1 MSLERVKTG
10 AAAGDQDNYLRRVHP
25 AGWHNPTPRAQYDL
39 VIVGAGPAG
48 LAAAEAAVRL
58 GLSIALVERAC
69 IGGNSLNLGSVPL
82 KVLVRS
88 GNLLAGMRDAVR
100 YGVAHTGTAQA
111 DLGAVMLRMRR
122 IRSRIAEVQSVER
135 LRACGI
141 DVFFG
146 EARFA
151 GKNRLQCGTQQLKF
165 RKALVA
171 TGARPKATTIPGFER
186 IGYLTSATI
195 FDGDALPGRL
205 AIVGG
210 GPLGCE
216 LAQTLARLG
225 SQVTIVQNE
234 PKFLPLEERDAA
246 EILSRSLAR
255 DGVVTRLNTTV
266 VGVREC
272 GGRRWLDTVSNG
284 AKNSIAADAIFLGI
298 GRTPNVEE
306 LGLEA
311 ALVDYAAHEGIKV
324 DEHLRTTNPHIYAAG
339 DVCLRHKFTNVAQA
353 SARLAVAN
361 AFAAKRRRQPHWL
374 IPRCTHCDPQIAHIG
389 MHVRQARQ
397 RAIAVHSFTIMMQ
410 DVDGAIIDGTDVGF
424 VKIHVRAGSDEIL
437 GATVVATRAS
447 DMINEL
453 SVIMHGNIGM
463 RRLADILHS
472 YPAQS
477 DAIRLA
483 AVAWRALH
491 GSAVPPAPVRRAAKA
506 AAAART

>member
-1 MSLERVKTG
+1 MPLERTK
-10 AAAGDQDNYLRRVHP
+10 ADAPAGDEEDYLRRVRP

-48 LAAAEAAVRL
+48 LAAAEAAVPL
-58 GLSIALVERAC
+58 GLSIALVERAR

-82 KVLVRS
+82 KALVRS
-88 GNLLAGMRDAVR
+88 GDAMAGMREAAR
-100 YGVAHTGTAQA
+100 YGVAHSGTAQA
-111 DLGAVMLRMRR
+111 DLAAVMRRMRR
-122 IRSRIAEVQSVER
+122 IRARIAEVYSVER
-135 LRACGI
+135 LRARGI

-151 GKNRLQCGTQQLKF
+151 GKKHVLCGAQQLRF

-171 TGARPKATTIPGFER
+171 TGARPKAPAIPGFER
-186 IGYLTSATI
+186 VAYLTSTTI
-195 FDGDALPGRL
+195 FDGDALPGSL

-216 LAQTLARLG
+216 LAQALARLG

-234 PKFLPLEERDAA
+234 PKFLPREERDAA

-266 VGVREC
+266 VGVRESD
-272 GGRRWLDTVSNG
+272 GRKWLDTVSNG
-284 AKNSIAADAIFLGI
+284 AKDSIAADAIFLGI
-298 GRTPNVEE
+298 GRRPNVEE

-311 ALVDYAAHEGIKV
+311 ALVEYAAHDGIKV
-324 DEHLRTTNPHIYAAG
+324 DDQLRTTNPRIYAAG
-339 DVCLRHKFTNVAQA
+339 DVCLRHKFTNVAEA
-353 SARLAVAN
+353 SAKLAVAN
-361 AFAAKRRRQPHWL
+361 AFATTRRRRPHWL

-389 MHVRQARQ
+389 MHVREARR
-397 RAIAVHSFTIMMQ
+397 RAIAVQSFTIMMQ
-410 DVDGAIIDGTDVGF
+410 DVDGAILDGRDLGF
-424 VKIHVRAGSDEIL
+424 VKIHVRAGGDEIL
-437 GATVVATRAS
+437 GATVVAARAS

-472 YPAQS
+472 YPAPS

-483 AVAWRALH
+483 AVAWRASQRSEVAL
-491 GSAVPPAPVRRAAKA
+491 APVRRAGKSTRP
-506 AAAART
+506 ARS